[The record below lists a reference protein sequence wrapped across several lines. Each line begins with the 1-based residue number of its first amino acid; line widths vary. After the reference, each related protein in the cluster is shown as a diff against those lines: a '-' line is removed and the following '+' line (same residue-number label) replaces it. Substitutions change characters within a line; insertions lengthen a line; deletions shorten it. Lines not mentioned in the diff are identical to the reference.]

1 MNKEDFQNGFALGM
15 ASGGVVESEYIL
27 PIGGEEL
34 GGVKNGGNVVINE
47 DGTMTA
53 PASDSGGSGGGIS
66 TTAINLLIDI
76 LKVGMF
82 TTNVSGKIELLK
94 ETLLAGGGSDEP
106 VNPDIPDEPTTTDDI
121 TVTDG
126 IMTIVSVG
134 SEITVT
140 DGIMVIL

>member
-1 MNKEDFQNGFALGM
+1 M
-15 ASGGVVESEYIL
+15 ARIKYYDSVSDSWKYADTNITGSDYTLPVGGD
-27 PIGGEEL
+27 EL

-53 PASDSGGSGGGIS
+53 PASGGGSGGIS

-82 TTNVSGKIELLK
+82 TTNVSGKIESLK
-94 ETLLAGGGSDEP
+94 EALLAGNSGGGDE
-106 VNPDIPDEPTTTDDI
+106 PDEPTVTDDI

-126 IMTIVSVG
+126 IMTIISVD
-134 SEITVT
+134 SEITVSN
-140 DGIMVIL
+140 GIMTIA